1 MENKQN
7 IPQVGKVT
15 LFKPRVGKVISGQT
29 TSGFSVITP
38 CIDSISKQLIITGGT
53 ITNHWYPCYRDHLLR
68 KRHCE
73 TTQTMPICQL
83 TKWVDQRETMVC
95 QQV

>member
-1 MENKQN
+1 MENKWN

-15 LFKPRVGKVISGQT
+15 LFKPQVGKVISGQT

-53 ITNHWYPCYRDHLLR
+53 ITNHWFPYYRDHLLR
-68 KRHCE
+68 KLHCG
-73 TTQTMPICQL
+73 TTQTTPVCQL
-83 TKWVDQRETMVC
+83 NITG
-95 QQV
+95 